1 MVKQKKWCFGRY
13 CIFSFSHAIILVSVL
28 IVQLSFHNIHVI
40 HTSYAFL
47 EYFCCSYKHCISLLV
62 LVLIIDVYQPDILTF
77 TFTPQVNTVYIH
89 FTYIS
94 QLMLTIHMNTIVFF
108 KYFNFRS
115 IFWHVFFFY
124 FISITSI
131 HLWVNCFLIVML
143 SGWTIILFR
152 KARLTFYN
160 ILFFYIA

>member
-94 QLMLTIHMNTIVFF
+94 QLMLTIHMNTIVFSSTSISDL
-108 KYFNFRS
+108 YFDMC
-115 IFWHVFFFY
+115 FFFILY
-124 FISITSI
+124 QLLVYIYE
-131 HLWVNCFLIVML
+131 LIV
-143 SGWTIILFR
+143 F
-152 KARLTFYN
+152 
-160 ILFFYIA
+160 

>member
-108 KYFNFRS
+108 QVLQFQIY
-115 IFWHVFFFY
+115 ILTCVFF
-124 FISITSI
+124 
-131 HLWVNCFLIVML
+131 L
-143 SGWTIILFR
+143 
-152 KARLTFYN
+152 
-160 ILFFYIA
+160 FYINY

>member
-1 MVKQKKWCFGRY
+1 MVKQKKWCCGRY

-108 KYFNFRS
+108 FKYFNFRS
-115 IFWHVFFFY
+115 IIWHVFFFY

-131 HLWVNCFLIVML
+131 HLWVNCFLLVML

-152 KARLTFYN
+152 KARLTF
-160 ILFFYIA
+160 

>member
-1 MVKQKKWCFGRY
+1 MVKQKKWCCGRY

-62 LVLIIDVYQPDILTF
+62 LVLIIDVYQADILTF

-108 KYFNFRS
+108 QYFNFRS
-115 IFWHVFFFY
+115 IF
-124 FISITSI
+124 
-131 HLWVNCFLIVML
+131 
-143 SGWTIILFR
+143 
-152 KARLTFYN
+152 
-160 ILFFYIA
+160 

>member
-62 LVLIIDVYQPDILTF
+62 LVLIIDVYQADILTF

-94 QLMLTIHMNTIVFF
+94 QLMWIQLFFF

-143 SGWTIILFR
+143 SGLTIILFR
-152 KARLTFYN
+152 KARLTF
-160 ILFFYIA
+160 